1 MKCWIVVAAALATG
15 TFASM
20 EISRAADPWPTR
32 PVRIVLPSH
41 VGGGAPER
49 VVRVLADKLATKWG
63 VPVTLEFK
71 PGAGL
76 ILGTEYVAR
85 AAPDGYTLLST
96 LTAHVQTPS
105 LFKKLPF
112 DTLRDFTPVS
122 QTVSVDMVYVVKSE
136 SPYRSLKEFLAAA
149 KSANP
154 PLSYGSTGQGSSYHL
169 FGFAVSS
176 ANGANM
182 LHVPY
187 RGEVL
192 ALTDVLGGRIDSS
205 FGSFPSTLPH
215 IKSGRLRALAV
226 VGTDSSAVFPGLPSI
241 NEFGIPRLHSWFGI
255 LAPRGTPTDV
265 VQKIYAGIR
274 EALTDAEVAKSLA
287 DQGIR
292 TVASSPE
299 DFARLIETD
308 LGNWKRIIAETGL
321 KPQE

>member
-1 MKCWIVVAAALATG
+1 MKKMIVMAALAVG
-15 TFASM
+15 TFAS
-20 EISRAADPWPTR
+20 IQLSYAADTWPVK
-32 PVRIVLPSH
+32 PIRIVLPIQA
-41 VGGGAPER
+41 GGGAPEQ
-49 VVRVLADKLATKWG
+49 VLRVLAAKLSPKWG
-63 VPVTLEFK
+63 VPITLEFK

-112 DTLRDFTPVS
+112 DTVRDFAPVT
-122 QTVSVDMVYVVKSE
+122 QTVAVEMVYAVRSE
-136 SPYRSLKEFLAAA
+136 SPYRTLKEFLAAA
-149 KSANP
+149 KIANP
-154 PLSYGSTGQGSSYHL
+154 HLSYGSTGQGSSYHL
-169 FGFAVSS
+169 FGFALSN

-192 ALTDVLGGRIDSS
+192 ALTDLLAGRIDSS

-226 VGTDSSAVFPGLPSI
+226 VGTDSSPMFPGLPSI
-241 NEFGIPRLHSWFGI
+241 NEFGIPKLHSWFGI

-265 VQKIYAGIR
+265 VQKIYVGIR
-274 EALTDAEVAKSLA
+274 EVLTDGEVSKSLVA
-287 DQGIR
+287 QGIR
-292 TVASSPE
+292 PVASSPRE
-299 DFARLIETD
+299 FAQLIEAD
-308 LGNWKRIIAETGL
+308 LGNWKKIIAETGM